1 MTDVA
6 LSSGAMSEDFFHRA
20 RTRLTLEVPTALND
34 PSAQSE
40 RGDLDLDPV
49 AWERA
54 GVTATRP
61 AAVLVPVVDRSE
73 PAVLLTLR
81 TELPSHPGQIAFP
94 GGKIEPHDRT
104 PVEAALREAA
114 EEIGLGRALIE
125 PIGYLDLYLTFSGY
139 RILPTVAR
147 VRPDYKL
154 VLSAAEVAEAFE
166 VPLAFLMDAQNHAL
180 HSRDWKGVTRRYY
193 AIPFGQ
199 RYIWGVTAGILRN
212 LYERIYET

>member
-6 LSSGAMSEDFFHRA
+6 LPSGAMSEDFFHRA

-34 PSAQSE
+34 PSAQAK

-94 GGKIEPHDRT
+94 GGKIEPHDHT
-104 PVEAALREAA
+104 PADAALREAA

-166 VPLAFLMDAQNHAL
+166 VPLDFVLDPANH
-180 HSRDWKGVTRRYY
+180 RRTERV
-193 AIPFGQ
+193 FGQ
-199 RYIWGVTAGILRN
+199 RLRVFFVLPFEDRQIWGATAGMLVN
-212 LYERIYET
+212 LAEVLSG